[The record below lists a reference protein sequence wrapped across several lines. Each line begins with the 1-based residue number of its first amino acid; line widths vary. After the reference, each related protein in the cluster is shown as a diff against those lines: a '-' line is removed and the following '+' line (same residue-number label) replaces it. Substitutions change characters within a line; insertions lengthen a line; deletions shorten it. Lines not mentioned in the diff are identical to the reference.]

1 MKSLFTIL
9 SPVITAFIITVALLH
24 SPVNKNLLSQ
34 HSSTLIDMPEKTGEP
49 GLLTDPSPALLNHPG
64 TSTSQ
69 ALTLKEAY
77 RGYFDIGVAVSGRAL
92 KTDEGPFILQQ
103 FNSLTAENAMKP
115 GVLQPKQ
122 GVYNWREADSIA
134 AFARRNGLKLRGH
147 TLCWHQQ
154 VPSWFFYDANNKLV
168 NKEELLRRLQEHI
181 TAVVTRYKDV
191 VYAWDVVNEVI
202 SDKTGEMYRNSLWY
216 EVAGEDFISKAF
228 EYAHAADENAQLFY
242 NDYNEI
248 DPVKRGKII
257 AMIKALQQKGVPIH
271 GVGLQAH
278 WSVTEPTEDQ
288 LTATLEDFSK
298 LGLRMH
304 ITELDVSVYKKEHNA
319 RQRLPTD
326 IDTLFTKEKEA
337 AQAAAYKMFF
347 RLFRQYR
354 KYISSVTFW
363 NISDRH
369 SWLDYFPVDRRKDY
383 PLLFDKN
390 LQPKQA
396 YWEVV
401 KFQ

>member
-1 MKSLFTIL
+1 MGQPDST
-9 SPVITAFIITVALLH
+9 FIPM
-24 SPVNKNLLSQ
+24 S
-34 HSSTLIDMPEKTGEP
+34 DKTDGA
-49 GLLTDPSPALLNHPG
+49 GLQAKLSPALLNNTG
-64 TSTSQ
+64 LTVSQ
-69 ALTLKEAY
+69 VLTLKDAY
-77 RGYFDIGVAVSGRAL
+77 RDYFDIGVAVSGRAL
-92 KTDEGPFILQQ
+92 KTDEGALILQQ

-115 GVLQPKQ
+115 ASLQPEQ

-154 VPSWFFYDANNKLV
+154 VPAWFFYDANNKLV

-191 VYAWDVVNEVI
+191 VYAWDVVNEAI
-202 SDKTGEMYRNSLWY
+202 SDNPAEVYRNSLWY
-216 EVAGEDFISKAF
+216 KIAGEDFIAKAF
-228 EYAHAADENAQLFY
+228 EYAHAADKKALLFY

-248 DPVKRGKII
+248 NAVKRGKII
-257 AMIKALQQKGVPIH
+257 TMIKALQERGVPIH

-278 WSVTEPTEDQ
+278 WSVTEPEEKQ
-288 LTATLEDFSK
+288 LAATLEDFSK
-298 LGLRMH
+298 LGLKMH
-304 ITELDVSVYKKEHNA
+304 ITELDVSVHKKEHHA
-319 RQRLPTD
+319 RKRLSTD
-326 IDTLFTKEKEA
+326 SDTLYTKEKEA
-337 AQAAAYKMFF
+337 AQTAAYNMFF

-390 LQPKQA
+390 LQPKKA

>member
-1 MKSLFTIL
+1 MKCLFTIL
-9 SPVITAFIITVALLH
+9 SPVITTLIITVALLH

-34 HSSTLIDMPEKTGEP
+34 HSSTIIDMPEKTGEP
-49 GLLTDPSPALLNHPG
+49 GRLTYPSPALLNHAG
-64 TSTSQ
+64 VSTSQ
-69 ALTLKEAY
+69 VLTLKEAY

-92 KTDEGPFILQQ
+92 KTDEGAFILQQ

-154 VPSWFFYDANNKLV
+154 VPAWFFYDANNNLV

-181 TAVVTRYKDV
+181 TAVVARYKDV

-202 SDKTGEMYRNSLWY
+202 SDSPAEVYRNSLWY
-216 EVAGEDFISKAF
+216 QIAGEDFISKAF
-228 EYAHAADENAQLFY
+228 EYAHAADERALLFY

-248 DPVKRGKII
+248 SATKRAKII
-257 AMIKALQQKGVPIH
+257 TMIKNLQQKGVPIH

-278 WSVTEPTEDQ
+278 WSVTEPVEEQ
-288 LTATLEDFSK
+288 LDATLEDFSK
-298 LGLRMH
+298 LGIKMH
-304 ITELDVSVYKKEHNA
+304 ITELDVSVHKKEHNA

-326 IDTLFTKEKEA
+326 SDTLYTKEKEA
-337 AQAAAYKMFF
+337 AQTTAYKMFF
-347 RLFRQYR
+347 RLFRKYR

-369 SWLDYFPVDRRKDY
+369 SWLDYFPVNKRKDY